1 LHTPA
6 CFDEKTFFR
15 AESAILTLQNQ
26 YIVSAHY
33 LVIQQCDYYRP
44 EMTDS
49 SMHLSRKRKGDEL
62 KAGRDKR
69 FKSGHKT
76 GQYKPLDLSPVK
88 TSRSVGEL
96 NSHQSELAGIL
107 DEDDSIDAFLAVP
120 TSPSEK
126 KHDQLHALDREDIAK
141 LEQANEQ
148 LVRTNEQLSVELARY
163 PSLQD
168 ISELKRELSIYKEVL
183 PVVEKQRDE
192 LRAILKARDDDVLE
206 PGVKAELQ
214 AEVKRLT
221 AANSKLAMELEEA
234 NVVIEIGEEC
244 NKRVTK
250 EAEQDRKLA
259 ADREDLLQDRIDELE
274 RRLPPTTIDGAKAY
288 YKIRPLHSSNE
299 AKLEWIEENWA
310 GPYVI
315 IRPKKEDI
323 AKHGLQFWI
332 GELLDWGKKKGD
344 VSVQLLQD
352 NPVGGYMPYGKQ
364 PQDIGLAY
372 VWGEALELPG
382 RASERALFIKAVD
395 DSMENDARMDE

>member
-1 LHTPA
+1 
-6 CFDEKTFFR
+6 
-15 AESAILTLQNQ
+15 
-26 YIVSAHY
+26 
-33 LVIQQCDYYRP
+33 
-44 EMTDS
+44 
-49 SMHLSRKRKGDEL
+49 MHLSRKRKGAEL
-62 KAGRDKR
+62 KRGAAQRR
-69 FKSGHKT
+69 KT
-76 GQYKPLDLSPVK
+76 GHYKLDLSPMKPPPVK
-88 TSRSVGEL
+88 L

-107 DEDDSIDAFLAVP
+107 DADDADDSLDSLGGFLAVATP
-120 TSPSEK
+120 DEAKEK
-126 KHDQLHALDREDIAK
+126 KHDQLHAQDREELEK
-141 LEQANEQ
+141 LAQHNEA
-148 LVRTNEQLSVELARY
+148 LIRTNTQLSVELAKF

-192 LRAILKARDDDVLE
+192 LRAILKARNDDVLE

-221 AANSKLAMELEEA
+221 AANNKLAMELEEGNA
-234 NVVIEIGEEC
+234 LVAIGEEC
-244 NKRVTK
+244 NKRVMK

-259 ADREDLLQDRIDELE
+259 ADREDLLQDRIEELE
-274 RRLPPTTIDGAKAY
+274 RRLPPTTVEGAKQFY
-288 YKIRPLHSSNE
+288 GIRPLHINNE
-299 AKLEWIEENWA
+299 EKREWIEENWA

-315 IRPKKEDI
+315 IRPKEKDI

-382 RASERALFIKAVD
+382 RASERALFINAVD

>member
-1 LHTPA
+1 VLKQIVKLVKFYLFKIGTSYPHNIWLSNSVIIIV
-6 CFDEKTFFR
+6 KT
-15 AESAILTLQNQ
+15 
-26 YIVSAHY
+26 
-33 LVIQQCDYYRP
+33 
-44 EMTDS
+44 MTDS
-49 SMHLSRKRKGDEL
+49 STHHLSRKRKGDEL

-69 FKSGHKT
+69 HKT

-88 TSRSVGEL
+88 TSRSVGDL

-107 DEDDSIDAFLAVP
+107 DDADLDDSIDAFLAVP

-168 ISELKRELSIYKEVL
+168 ISELKRELSIHKEVL

-259 ADREDLLQDRIDELE
+259 ADREDLLQDRIEELQG
-274 RRLPPTTIDGAKAY
+274 RLPPTTIEGAKEF
-288 YKIRPLHSSNE
+288 YKIRPLHINNE
-299 AKLEWIEENWA
+299 EKREWIEENWA

-315 IRPKKEDI
+315 IRPKEKDI

>member
-1 LHTPA
+1 
-6 CFDEKTFFR
+6 
-15 AESAILTLQNQ
+15 
-26 YIVSAHY
+26 
-33 LVIQQCDYYRP
+33 
-44 EMTDS
+44 MTDT
-49 SMHLSRKRKGDEL
+49 SMHLSRKRKGDAL
-62 KAGRDKR
+62 MKGVTQRR
-69 FKSGHKT
+69 KT
-76 GQYKPLDLSPVK
+76 GHYKLELSPMK
-88 TSRSVGEL
+88 PPPTKP

-107 DEDDSIDAFLAVP
+107 DVDADDDSLDSLGGFLAVATP
-120 TSPSEK
+120 DEAKEK
-126 KHDQLHALDREDIAK
+126 KHDQLHAMDREDIAK

-148 LVRTNEQLSVELARY
+148 LVRTNTQLSVELAKY

-168 ISELKRELSIYKEVL
+168 ISELKRELSIYKDVL

-192 LRAILKARDDDVLE
+192 LRAILKARNDDVLE

-221 AANSKLAMELEEA
+221 AANSKLALELEEA

-244 NKRVTK
+244 SERVTK

-274 RRLPPTTIDGAKAY
+274 RRLPPTTIDGAKVFY
-288 YKIRPLHSSNE
+288 GIRPLHSDNE
-299 AKLEWIEENWA
+299 AKRDWIILNGV

-315 IRPKKEDI
+315 IRPKEKDI

-332 GELLDWGKKKGD
+332 AEFLGWGKKGD

-352 NPVGGYMPYGKQ
+352 NPVGGYMPYGK
-364 PQDIGLAY
+364 PQDIGLVY
-372 VWGEALELPG
+372 VWGEAVELPG
-382 RASERALFIKAVD
+382 RVCDRPLFIKAVD